1 MDRGATTGEPLMF
14 IDFNQISRIGKIVA
28 LLGFFLPWITVSCSN
43 TEILKATGW
52 QLMIGDPQPAGPLEG
67 MSGQTDID
75 KDSEPAVIIIVA
87 FAVIALGLAISLLT
101 RAKTAAIAMLA
112 TSVLGIGISYYGVSN
127 LSTELRREISEQQ
140 QQQGGGASSDNPFFS
155 ADQQRELT
163 QAVSSAI
170 TVEEKEGYV
179 VTHSGLLLAALFAL
193 LTIFRRR
200 QPEAAA
206 PVAPAS

>member
-1 MDRGATTGEPLMF
+1 MF
-14 IDFNQISRIGKIVA
+14 IDFNQIARIAKIVA

-112 TSVLGIGISYYGVSN
+112 TSVLGSGISYYGVSN

-140 QQQGGGASSDNPFFS
+140 QQQGGASSDNPFFS

-163 QAVSSAI
+163 QAVSSSI